1 MSINIEHKDISVGEI
16 HSPFQWEVLNV
27 AELSTIVPECV
38 NDVRKVAF
46 VVDDG
51 TGNPTAYVL
60 TQFTPAIEWKPLV
73 NVVGGGGSVIWGGI
87 GGTVANQTD
96 LVAYLQANFYT
107 QAQINSFMNG
117 YYTTS
122 EIDVIASGKADL
134 VGGLVPASQLPS
146 VDAAPTNGSTNPVQ
160 SNGVFDALALKSDT
174 THNHTGV
181 YEPADATIVKDADI
195 GVTVQAYNVNTVVDA
210 SYVHTDNNY
219 TTADQSKLSGIAV
232 GAEVNVQADWNA
244 VAGDALILNK
254 PTSISGYGITDAY
267 TKTELDLAL
276 GGKADD
282 ATTLAGYNITDAY
295 TKTESDNTFE
305 SKNANI
311 QSHISSTANPHG
323 VTAAQVG
330 AYTTAQTDTLLN
342 GKISKVTSTDN
353 AIARYD
359 GVTGQLQNSGVTIDD
374 SGNIELPTISTGV
387 ILKSANGT
395 RYKITVDNDGSL
407 TTTAI

>member
-1 MSINIEHKDISVGEI
+1 MIEHKDIPVGEI

-27 AELSTIVPECV
+27 AELSTIVPEGV

-73 NVVGGGGSVIWGGI
+73 NVVGSVIWGGI

-146 VDAAPTNGSTNPVQ
+146 YVDDVLEYANLAALPITGEAGKIYITLDTNRQYRWGGSSYIDITGFVDNVNGKTGAVVVTKEDVGLTNVDNTSDANKPISTATQTALNGKSNISHLHDDRYYTESEVDTLLSAKQNTITVDAAPTNGSTNPVQ

-210 SYVHTDNNY
+210 SYVHTDNN
-219 TTADQSKLSGIAV
+219 LS
-232 GAEVNVQADWNA
+232 
-244 VAGDALILNK
+244 LI
-254 PTSISGYGITDAY
+254 
-267 TKTELDLAL
+267 
-276 GGKADD
+276 
-282 ATTLAGYNITDAY
+282 
-295 TKTESDNTFE
+295 
-305 SKNANI
+305 
-311 QSHISSTANPHG
+311 HI
-323 VTAAQVG
+323 
-330 AYTTAQTDTLLN
+330 
-342 GKISKVTSTDN
+342 
-353 AIARYD
+353 
-359 GVTGQLQNSGVTIDD
+359 
-374 SGNIELPTISTGV
+374 
-387 ILKSANGT
+387 
-395 RYKITVDNDGSL
+395 
-407 TTTAI
+407 